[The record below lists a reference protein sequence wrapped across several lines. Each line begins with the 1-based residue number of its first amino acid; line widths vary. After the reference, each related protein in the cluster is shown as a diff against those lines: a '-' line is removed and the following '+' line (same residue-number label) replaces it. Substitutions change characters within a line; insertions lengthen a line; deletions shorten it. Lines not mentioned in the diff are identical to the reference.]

1 MVSTKSLVLF
11 LLLQELFEYGKT
23 AAHVAHIFLSVVVDE
38 RLEVVEE
45 IDFFGMLRK
54 TQVGLLFFQLLFFLK
69 ADFLGHFEDF
79 TILLTPIRECS
90 IS

>member
-1 MVSTKSLVLF
+1 M
-11 LLLQELFEYGKT
+11 
-23 AAHVAHIFLSVVVDE
+23 AHIFLRVVVDE

-90 IS
+90 FHEYEIHGGNQAYECRKVVPV